1 MALREPPIEGRGL
14 RILAMDGG
22 GMKGLAMV
30 QILRA
35 LERRMCRPLH
45 TVFDLVP
52 AQPGHGDGCGA
63 KGMMGCTFGVVVTR
77 GQKSVGTALALFA
90 SKLCMGMV

>member
-1 MALREPPIEGRGL
+1 VRQALREPPIEGRGL
-14 RILAMDGG
+14 RVLAMDGG

-45 TVFDLVP
+45 TVFDLVVGAP
-52 AQPGHGDGCGA
+52 LHAGVPVYHQDPGWLCLAVVCGVA
-63 KGMMGCTFGVVVTR
+63 V
-77 GQKSVGTALALFA
+77 
-90 SKLCMGMV
+90 CMCSGKAGE